1 MHWLTSACTL
11 AYRLGAREA
20 RTVGKMISGKDTAN
34 RYGTAAV
41 LARVAAHAAIVT
53 RLPHAHGSGRLG
65 RTSAL
70 LVLTAAGG
78 GGLTPNSQPS
88 AELTAVV
95 SLPSIAFE
103 VCGRFD
109 ETNGPI
115 RMVLGCNVSNR

>member
-1 MHWLTSACTL
+1 
-11 AYRLGAREA
+11 
-20 RTVGKMISGKDTAN
+20 
-34 RYGTAAV
+34 

-53 RLPHAHGSGRLG
+53 RLPHAHGSGRFG

-103 VCGRFD
+103 VCGRSMKRAD
-109 ETNGPI
+109 S
-115 RMVLGCNVSNR
+115 MVLGCDVSNR